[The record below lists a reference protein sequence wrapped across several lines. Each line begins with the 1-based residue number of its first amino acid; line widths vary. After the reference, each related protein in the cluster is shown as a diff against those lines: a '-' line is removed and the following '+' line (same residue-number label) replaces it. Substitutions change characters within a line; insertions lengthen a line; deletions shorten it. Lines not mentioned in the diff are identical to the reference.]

1 MNRKLWKKSTVFLG
15 LSVVS
20 LMAITAMACSSEK
33 PAVPTRSP
41 ETVITSVATSE
52 GVRGGASET
61 RPSTGGSTGFS
72 GMSSGIEALVPVNSG
87 IPVRSP
93 SLGFAQEHQNPT
105 GLWINGVGEL
115 SVSPDVAILS
125 LGVESRA
132 KTVAEASGAA
142 ASAMNRIIDSAKANG
157 VAARDISTQHFNI
170 QPEYRWIE
178 VKSADGNH
186 GKQELT
192 GYIVTNTAAVKVRA
206 LDNVGKVIDAAVV
219 AGRDL
224 VRVNDVQFTVE
235 DTVKYAAEMR
245 ELAAKDALAKA
256 SIYARALG
264 VKVGGVIYIAEL
276 GSQAPV
282 VQKDMPYARMRM
294 AAAESAPTPISADT
308 LKLTASVQVVFS
320 IQ

>member
-1 MNRKLWKKSTVFLG
+1 MNRKLWKRSTVFLG

-20 LMAITAMACSSEK
+20 IMALTAIACSSQK
-33 PAVPTRSP
+33 PVVPTQP
-41 ETVITSVATSE
+41 TGTAITSVTTPGQPG
-52 GVRGGASET
+52 GVVET
-61 RPSTGGSTGFS
+61 RPSTGVAGISGF
-72 GMSSGIEALVPVNSG
+72 SSGIEAMAPISAG
-87 IPVRSP
+87 IPVRTP
-93 SLGFAQEHQNPT
+93 SYGFAQEYQNPT
-105 GLWINGVGEL
+105 GLWVNGVGQI

-132 KTVAEASGAA
+132 KNVADARGAA
-142 ASAMNRIIDSAKANG
+142 ASAMNKIVDAAKANG
-157 VAARDISTQHFNI
+157 VAAADISTQYFNI

-178 VKSADGNH
+178 VKSVDGNY

-219 AGRDL
+219 AGGDL
-224 VRVNDVQFTVE
+224 VRVNNIQFTVE
-235 DTVKYAAEMR
+235 DTAKFASQMR

-256 SIYARALG
+256 NIYAQALG
-264 VKVGGVIYIAEL
+264 VKVGSVVYIAEL

-282 VQKDMPYARMRM
+282 VHQDMMYARV
-294 AAAESAPTPISADT
+294 ASAESAPTPISPDT
-308 LKLTASVQVVFS
+308 MKLTTTVQVVFS